1 MLKGQPISFF
11 KHFCMDKANNDWR
24 KLTAVI
30 YRKPRDSKIFGS
42 VEFDVTDVEA
52 FIGARRRDGLKITLT
67 HFFLLALARGV
78 HEAAPEINTYVRR
91 GRIIQRNSVDVSL
104 SILGSGDGMTSVK
117 IVGAELLTLQA
128 LSKQLQTEV
137 QIARKGEGTHIKKTK
152 NLLARTPWPLR
163 QWLADLIRWLTI
175 DWGFSMPFLGV
186 TPDSFGSFVLSNL
199 GSIGLDIGYPALAPF
214 SNVAMVVI
222 QGNVTNKPMVV
233 NGLVMPRR
241 AITISAALDHR
252 VVDAAQIGR
261 LFSYLRWVVKNPEV
275 LEDMPNYKR
284 QITSFNPG

>member
-1 MLKGQPISFF
+1 METPNS
-11 KHFCMDKANNDWR
+11 DWR
-24 KLTAVI
+24 KITAVI

-42 VEFDVTDVEA
+42 VEFDVTDLEA
-52 FIGARRRDGLKITLT
+52 FITKRRQNGLKITLT
-67 HFFLLALARGV
+67 HLFLLALARGV

-104 SILGSGDGMTSVK
+104 SVLGSSGEMTSVK
-117 IVGAELLTLQA
+117 IVGAESLTLQT

-175 DWGFSMPFLGV
+175 DWGISMPFLGV

-199 GSIGLDIGYPALAPF
+199 GSIGLDVGYPALAPF
-214 SNVAMVVI
+214 SNVAMVVM

-233 NGLVMPRR
+233 DGVVMPRR

-261 LFSYLRWVVKNPEV
+261 LFSYLRWVVKNPAV
-275 LEDMPNYKR
+275 LEDKPVYKR
-284 QITSFNPG
+284 SMMPFVLFCVFCGSNFVTFAL